1 MTPYITCRE
10 LIEFLGE
17 YAADS
22 LEPARRHEFDR
33 HLSVCP
39 SCVAYLDSY
48 RETTKMAKAAMV
60 DIEDVPPEVL
70 TAILATITR
79 GK

>member
-1 MTPYITCRE
+1 MTTCRD
-10 LIEFLGE
+10 LIDFLDD
-17 YAADS
+17 YVSDA
-22 LEPARRHEFDR
+22 LPAVRREAFDR
-33 HLSVCP
+33 HLSLCP

-60 DIEDVPPEVL
+60 EIEDVPPEVL

-79 GK
+79 NTPRG

>member
-10 LIEFLGE
+10 VLDFLGE
-17 YAADS
+17 YVADS
-22 LEPARRHEFDR
+22 LAPTRRHEFDR

>member
-1 MTPYITCRE
+1 MTCRE
-10 LIEFLGE
+10 VLDFLDD
-17 YAADS
+17 YVADG
-22 LEPARRHEFDR
+22 LPPASRHDFDR

-48 RETTKMAKAAMV
+48 RETTKMAKASMA
-60 DIEDVPPEVL
+60 DIEDVPPEVI